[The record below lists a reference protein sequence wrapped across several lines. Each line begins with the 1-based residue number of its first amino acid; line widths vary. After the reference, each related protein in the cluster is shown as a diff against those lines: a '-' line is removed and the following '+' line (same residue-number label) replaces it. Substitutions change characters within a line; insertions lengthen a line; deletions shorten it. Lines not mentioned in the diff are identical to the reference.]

1 MDMLE
6 ELKEITVE
14 VTTSIIL
21 IVLFIFS
28 STIYQYFIK
37 NSNQLYIATVSV
49 KSKKIDGKT
58 WDIRGGYP
66 DILLKVDR
74 KKINFNKS
82 CKNTYKCKIQ
92 FESNSNSWYIELY
105 DKDLISSDIIG
116 NGTCKINESCEIG
129 LAKVFITEI

>member
-92 FESNSNSWYIELY
+92 FESNDNSWYIELY
-105 DKDLISSDIIG
+105 DKDLISSDIYWKW
-116 NGTCKINESCEIG
+116 N
-129 LAKVFITEI
+129 L